1 MLVSYRWIQELLPA
15 LNASAAEVAE
25 RLTRGGLEV
34 EAVQEVGL
42 GLDPVVVAE
51 VRAIEPHPTKSGLR
65 LVSVD
70 RGGVEQRVVCGASNV
85 PAPGGRVLLAP
96 LGTVIPGL
104 GPLTPRE
111 IGGVASEGML
121 VSEEELGLSSESD
134 GIIVLD
140 ASVGVPGAKLFDVFP
155 EARDSIFHVGVTPN
169 RPDALG
175 HLGVARDVAALFGV
189 EFSAP
194 EPSAIARWSDESL
207 EKLVS
212 VENLDLERCPHYG
225 AAVVLDV
232 IIAPSPA
239 WLRWRLHK
247 LGVRPINN
255 VVDITNL
262 VLLGWGQPMHAFD
275 LDRVRGGRVVVRR
288 ARNDEPFTTLDGVAR
303 QLDADDLVICDAE
316 GPSALAGVMGGQD
329 SEIKD
334 STKRV
339 LLECAYFTP
348 RGIRRTSRR
357 HTLGTESSFRFER
370 GVDWARTPRCP
381 WCACAAIG

>member
-42 GLDPVVVAE
+42 GLDPIVVAE

-140 ASVGVPGAKLFDVFP
+140 ASVGVPGAKLFD
-155 EARDSIFHVGVTPN
+155 
-169 RPDALG
+169 L
-175 HLGVARDVAALFGV
+175 
-189 EFSAP
+189 
-194 EPSAIARWSDESL
+194 
-207 EKLVS
+207 
-212 VENLDLERCPHYG
+212 CP
-225 AAVVLDV
+225 
-232 IIAPSPA
+232 
-239 WLRWRLHK
+239 
-247 LGVRPINN
+247 
-255 VVDITNL
+255 
-262 VLLGWGQPMHAFD
+262 
-275 LDRVRGGRVVVRR
+275 
-288 ARNDEPFTTLDGVAR
+288 
-303 QLDADDLVICDAE
+303 
-316 GPSALAGVMGGQD
+316 
-329 SEIKD
+329 
-334 STKRV
+334 
-339 LLECAYFTP
+339 
-348 RGIRRTSRR
+348 
-357 HTLGTESSFRFER
+357 
-370 GVDWARTPRCP
+370 
-381 WCACAAIG
+381 